1 MSRQLSTKQW
11 TKRKAANRCML
22 HIDDE
27 LMMEAQK
34 HKGHVSV
41 KAVSDKY
48 DRLLRSKLRLKR
60 PRTFLSRLL
69 ALIQPD

>member
-1 MSRQLSTKQW
+1 
-11 TKRKAANRCML
+11 ML

-41 KAVSDKY
+41 KAVSDEY
-48 DRLLRSKLRLKR
+48 DRLLRSKSRLKR

-69 ALIQPD
+69 ALINQPD